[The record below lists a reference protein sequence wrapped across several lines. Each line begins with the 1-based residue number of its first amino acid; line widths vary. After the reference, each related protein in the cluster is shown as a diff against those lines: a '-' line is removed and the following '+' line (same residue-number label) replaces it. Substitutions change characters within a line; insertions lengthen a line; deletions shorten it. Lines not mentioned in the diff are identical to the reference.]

1 MSVNNKSTRIKYQKL
16 ALLSNLFGITT
27 CLNKTIKQYAL
38 QIGYRVDILQVKDL
52 FKDNGQFKTL
62 QDFSD
67 VFKRENRTGYANIQ
81 Y

>member
-16 ALLSNLFGITT
+16 ALLINVSGITT
-27 CLNKTIKQYAL
+27 CLNITIKQYAL

-62 QDFSD
+62 QDFSG
-67 VFKRENRTGYANIQ
+67 VFERENRTGYAKIQ